1 MTSAAMLL
9 ALLLVSLRL
18 PLQVPA
24 REPAPGGA
32 KPPLPARFWVYAG
45 FAVLYG
51 ICETLNGNWSQL
63 DMTSELGV
71 VDHRGFAGADG
82 VLGDGDGRDASSS
95 LRSSGRC
102 RHA

>member
-1 MTSAAMLL
+1 M
-9 ALLLVSLRL
+9 RL

-63 DMTSELGV
+63 DMTSELGASTTEAALALTAFWAMV
-71 VDHRGFAGADG
+71 TV
-82 VLGDGDGRDASSS
+82 GRVA
-95 LRSSGRC
+95 LRCARSARC